1 MLEACKLI
9 GAGAATIGL
18 GGAGAGVGTVF
29 GSFVLALSR
38 NPSIQQELFN
48 ASGDEGALKALVNR
62 IYESRSPLNVNNIST
77 IHNTSNQSTTKL
89 LATKT
94 QTSGSMLHLVTASST
109 KSIRKCSLSSESS

>member
-38 NPSIQQELFN
+38 NPSIQQELF
-48 ASGDEGALKALVNR
+48 K
-62 IYESRSPLNVNNIST
+62 YT
-77 IHNTSNQSTTKL
+77 IDR
-89 LATKT
+89 
-94 QTSGSMLHLVTASST
+94 
-109 KSIRKCSLSSESS
+109 KSVV